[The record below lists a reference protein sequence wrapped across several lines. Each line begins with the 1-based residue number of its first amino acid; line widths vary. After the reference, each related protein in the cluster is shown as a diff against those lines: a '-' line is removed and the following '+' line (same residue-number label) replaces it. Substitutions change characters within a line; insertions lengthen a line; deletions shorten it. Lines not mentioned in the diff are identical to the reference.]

1 MCKVCGHAH
10 GWRHWSREKIL
21 AALRIEVIY
30 RFASGTFFFLS
41 LQDVCIGL
49 HCRLC
54 ASVCSFASIISGF
67 DRLIK
72 LKRFA
77 SVTYLNGVK

>member
-1 MCKVCGHAH
+1 M
-10 GWRHWSREKIL
+10 E
-21 AALRIEVIY
+21 ALEQGKNISS
-30 RFASGTFFFLS
+30 FADRGDISFRQRYIFFLS